1 MRARSVLLRIA
12 VATSTIVAVTLGS
25 GVTAHAAP
33 PELKITDVT
42 VTEGDAGTSS
52 ATFTINYGGPGG
64 GREAGGFAPPC
75 SSAPARRDYT
85 PNGGTGPS
93 PAGGRVRARV
103 P

>member
-42 VTEGDAGTSS
+42 VTEGNAGTSS
-52 ATFTINYGGPGG
+52 ATFTINYGGAGG
-64 GREAGGFAPPC
+64 GRGGRGQPPPGPA
-75 SSAPARRDYT
+75 APARRRYT
-85 PNGGTGPS
+85 PPPGPPRL
-93 PAGGRVRARV
+93 PAGGGGGGA
-103 P
+103 